1 MRRIGRLIKIYF
13 LVKTFPFRL
22 IHLRWR
28 DAVNAVTSGS
38 VWEGGTESQ
47 SFNRLEAIA
56 LGWAPATPVLGCKI
70 SRCLESEMVGA
81 DYLPSRV
88 NWVVQSSAVDYLH
101 LLLVAMKWLFQ
112 R

>member
-1 MRRIGRLIKIYF
+1 MFDDLTLESSRLETCASVVIAN
-13 LVKTFPFRL
+13 LHVVPSQATT
-22 IHLRWR
+22 
-28 DAVNAVTSGS
+28 NAVKFHDT
-38 VWEGGTESQ
+38 TEQ
-47 SFNRLEAIA
+47 L
-56 LGWAPATPVLGCKI
+56 PQ
-70 SRCLESEMVGA
+70 ESEMVGT